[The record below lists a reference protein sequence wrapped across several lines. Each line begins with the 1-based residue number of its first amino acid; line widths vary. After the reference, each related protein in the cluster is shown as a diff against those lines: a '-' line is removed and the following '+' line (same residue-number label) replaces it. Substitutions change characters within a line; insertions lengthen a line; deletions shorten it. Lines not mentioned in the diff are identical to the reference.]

1 MLQADASVKS
11 ITASAPKAIRRT
23 DRTLY
28 LCTTECTGQGVM
40 EKESRGKGFA
50 VPSSRIARIAHFGG
64 MASSIAGGVVASGIL
79 QMVQGKRPDVASLL
93 MTPANA
99 LRFVEGLSHMRGAAL
114 KVGQMLSM
122 DTGVVLPPEL
132 AAILAGLRND
142 AKHMPPKQLQ
152 GVLNAEWGAGW
163 MKQFAR
169 FDVRPFA
176 AASIGQVHR
185 VALRDGRDLAIKVQY
200 PGVRASIDSDIENMA
215 TMLRLPGLV
224 PRGMDLAPVLAEAK
238 RQLHA
243 EADYVAEARHLLH
256 FGRLMEGSDAF
267 MVPKFHADLSTPQ
280 VLAMSFIES
289 QPLEAL
295 TDAPQAVRDRVAA
308 QLIDLVLRE
317 LFVFGA
323 MQTDPNLANYRY
335 HPGSEKVVLLDFGA
349 VQTVEPAL
357 AADFRAL
364 LGAALDGGPEATRAA
379 MMQIGYFDVETAPHH
394 QNLIVQMF
402 EAAMAPIRSCEVF
415 DFGRSDVLERL
426 RDMGIAI
433 GKDRE
438 LSHVPPPA
446 TLFLHRKIG
455 GMYLM
460 AARLRARIALRPMV
474 EAYR

>member
-1 MLQADASVKS
+1 
-11 ITASAPKAIRRT
+11 
-23 DRTLY
+23 
-28 LCTTECTGQGVM
+28 
-40 EKESRGKGFA
+40 
-50 VPSSRIARIAHFGG
+50 
-64 MASSIAGGVVASGIL
+64 
-79 QMVQGKRPDVASLL
+79 
-93 MTPANA
+93 
-99 LRFVEGLSHMRGAAL
+99 
-114 KVGQMLSM
+114 
-122 DTGVVLPPEL
+122 
-132 AAILAGLRND
+132 
-142 AKHMPPKQLQ
+142 
-152 GVLNAEWGAGW
+152 
-163 MKQFAR
+163 
-169 FDVRPFA
+169 
-176 AASIGQVHR
+176 
-185 VALRDGRDLAIKVQY
+185 
-200 PGVRASIDSDIENMA
+200 
-215 TMLRLPGLV
+215 
-224 PRGMDLAPVLAEAK
+224 
-238 RQLHA
+238 
-243 EADYVAEARHLLH
+243 
-256 FGRLMEGSDAF
+256 
-267 MVPKFHADLSTPQ
+267 
-280 VLAMSFIES
+280 
-289 QPLEAL
+289 
-295 TDAPQAVRDRVAA
+295 
-308 QLIDLVLRE
+308 
-317 LFVFGA
+317 

-364 LGAALDGGPEATRAA
+364 LGAALDGGPEETRAA